1 MDLVDQGINY
11 VKKICQD
18 DEVCVMLVFVL
29 VGFMLCYL
37 FKNQISGYMNFATVD
52 HEFYPL
58 IGPPVVKKAHPA
70 QKQQPQPQGQE
81 IPVDKVRN
89 VKKGP
94 KMQQKQMKPQ
104 GPIGIELK
112 PRKPDPTPSTERQLG
127 VMAAKPPVMRDGVQ
141 QAAGLMVQ
149 DATIFKPFD
158 EVWNPGFMPL
168 DMVFKGVPSKMGA
181 DRPMPPTQPVPP
193 THPTPQAKPP
203 MKPKPRAAP
212 TGSGEVSLVLVY
224 APWCGYSKQML
235 PDYERIKSEFDGKTI
250 NGKKI
255 NIIMYNSDVDKDKVK
270 EYDVNGF
277 PSLFFESDGKRES
290 FPHREYDKIKA
301 FLEGSP
307 MPSVAPP
314 PTKPQ
319 PKAAP
324 ATGSGEVNLV
334 LVYAPWCGY
343 SKKMLPDYEK
353 IKAEFDGKPING
365 KKINIIMYNSDV
377 DKDKVKEYQ
386 VEGFPTLFLERNG
399 NREPFP
405 HREYDKI
412 KSALESL

>member
-1 MDLVDQGINY
+1 MDLVEKGIKY
-11 VKKICQD
+11 IKDLCDD
-18 DEVCVMLVFVL
+18 DEICVMLVFVL

-37 FKNQISGYMNFATVD
+37 FKNQISGYINFANVEQ
-52 HEFYPL
+52 EFGPL
-58 IGPPVVKKAHPA
+58 IGPPVVKKAPPSHKP
-70 QKQQPQPQGQE
+70 QPQPHGQE
-81 IPVDKVRN
+81 IPVYKVHN
-89 VKKGP
+89 VNNRPNIP
-94 KMQQKQMKPQ
+94 KMHQGKMKPQ

-141 QAAGLMVQ
+141 QVAELQIQ

-158 EVWNPGFMPL
+158 EVWNPGFMPI
-168 DMVFKGVPSKMGA
+168 DMVFKGVPSKMA
-181 DRPMPPTQPVPP
+181 PDRPMGPSPPKQRMRPSGAMP
-193 THPTPQAKPP
+193 TK
-203 MKPKPRAAP
+203 
-212 TGSGEVSLVLVY
+212 EVNLVLVY

-270 EYDVNGF
+270 EYDVKGF

-324 ATGSGEVNLV
+324 AGSGEVNLV

-353 IKAEFDGKPING
+353 IKAEFDGKTING
-365 KKINIIMYNSDV
+365 KKINIIMYNSDI

-386 VEGFPTLFLERNG
+386 VEGFPTLFLEVNG
-399 NREPFP
+399 NRETFP

-412 KSALESL
+412 KAALESL

>member
-1 MDLVDQGINY
+1 MDLVDKGINY

-37 FKNQISGYMNFATVD
+37 FKNQISGYMNFATFATVD
-52 HEFYPL
+52 HEFAPL
-58 IGPPVVKKAHPA
+58 IGPPVVKKAPPS
-70 QKQQPQPQGQE
+70 QKQPSGQE

-89 VKKGP
+89 VKKRP
-94 KMQQKQMKPQ
+94 KKQMNHMKPQ

-127 VMAAKPPVMRDGVQ
+127 VMAAKPPVKRDGVQ
-141 QAAGLMVQ
+141 QGAGLMVQ

-168 DMVFKGVPSKMGA
+168 DMVFKGVPSKMAA
-181 DRPMPPTQPVPP
+181 DRPLSPTQP
-193 THPTPQAKPP
+193 TPQVKPTGQ
-203 MKPKPRAAP
+203 PKPQVAP
-212 TGSGEVSLVLVY
+212 TGSNEVSLVLVY

-235 PDYERIKSEFDGKTI
+235 PDYERVKAEFDGKMI
-250 NGKKI
+250 NGKKV

-270 EYDVNGF
+270 EYDVKGF
-277 PSLFFESDGKRES
+277 PSLFFESNGKRES

-314 PTKPQ
+314 PTKPR

-324 ATGSGEVNLV
+324 AGSGEVNLV

-353 IKAEFDGKPING
+353 IKAEFDGKTING

-412 KSALESL
+412 KSTLESL